1 MKVNCADKPWVDSE
15 LLRLDRKRK
24 RKYNKRK
31 KSNKWLELNKLFNE
45 RAEQLKVAYYKNRVE
60 DLKTSNISQW
70 YSKIKRMSV
79 VDQTKESYVE
89 IQDMADMSNQE
100 QVEEIA
106 DQFAQISNQ
115 PSAGHLSDPLTFW
128 AIGR

>member
-24 RKYNKRK
+24 REYNKRK

-60 DLKTSNISQW
+60 DLKTPTNLSFSDHSALSTNISYQMLHK
-70 YSKIKRMSV
+70 SCS
-79 VDQTKESYVE
+79 
-89 IQDMADMSNQE
+89 
-100 QVEEIA
+100 
-106 DQFAQISNQ
+106 
-115 PSAGHLSDPLTFW
+115 
-128 AIGR
+128 